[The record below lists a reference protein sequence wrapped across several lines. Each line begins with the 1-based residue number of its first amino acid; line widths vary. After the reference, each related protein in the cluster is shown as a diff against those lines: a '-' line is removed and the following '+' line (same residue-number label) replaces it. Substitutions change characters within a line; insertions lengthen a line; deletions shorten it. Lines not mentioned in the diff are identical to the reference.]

1 VKVEYPDLA
10 SRMALSEAEQD
21 RDLPR
26 ALLFREGLMPYAETV
41 VGSRRLCQA
50 VRRGTIISLIGSIL
64 GTLLVFYLVF
74 QAAYLMITPVA
85 VEAFLLLWTLP
96 VFLLADWT
104 GRY

>member
-1 VKVEYPDLA
+1 MLQELA
-10 SRMALSEAEQD
+10 WLSRYSLHYKKEVLWYIFIGAL
-21 RDLPR
+21 
-26 ALLFREGLMPYAETV
+26 
-41 VGSRRLCQA
+41 
-50 VRRGTIISLIGSIL
+50 GTLVSLIGSIL